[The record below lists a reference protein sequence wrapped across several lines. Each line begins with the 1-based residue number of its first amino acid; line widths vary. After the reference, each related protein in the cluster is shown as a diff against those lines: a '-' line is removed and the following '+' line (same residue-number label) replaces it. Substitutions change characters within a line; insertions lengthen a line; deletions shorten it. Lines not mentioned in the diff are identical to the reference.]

1 MGNPIETYAASLNE
15 EERALLHSSVAF
27 VLRVVVKADSVV
39 DRKEES
45 AVAAASTL
53 ARERLGEAFIGTPDR
68 FPDATKAADHPDWP
82 QSAYIRNL
90 AGVVRR
96 MPADARKIFDA
107 AILEMALTVA
117 GASGGILGF
126 GEKFSVEEKYGIRRL
141 VAGLDLQIED
151 AGLKKRLGYD
161 A

>member
-1 MGNPIETYAASLNE
+1 MGNPIETYAATLND

-39 DRKEES
+39 DKKEEG
-45 AVAAASTL
+45 AVAAASAV
-53 ARERLGEAFIGTPDR
+53 ARERLGEAFAGTDK
-68 FPDATKAADHPDWP
+68 FPEATKTADNPDWP
-82 QSAYIRNL
+82 QSTYIRSL
-90 AGVVRR
+90 AAIIRR

-107 AILEMALTVA
+107 AILELALAVA

-126 GEKFSVEEKYGIRRL
+126 GDKFSVEEKYGIRRL
-141 VAGLDLQIED
+141 VAGLDLQVED
-151 AGLKKRLGYD
+151 PALKKRLGYD